1 MYKVKQMREKLGLT
15 QEKLSEISGVSRAL
29 ISMLETSDE
38 TKTSTGTL
46 LKLAKAMK
54 CKVADIFVA

>member
-15 QEKLSEISGVSRAL
+15 QEKLSEISGVSRSL

-46 LKLAKAMK
+46 LKLAKAMN

>member
-1 MYKVKQMREKLGLT
+1 MYKVKMMREKLGLT

-29 ISMLETSDE
+29 ISLLETSDE

-46 LKLAKAMK
+46 LKLAKAMN
-54 CKVADIFVA
+54 CRVSDIFVA